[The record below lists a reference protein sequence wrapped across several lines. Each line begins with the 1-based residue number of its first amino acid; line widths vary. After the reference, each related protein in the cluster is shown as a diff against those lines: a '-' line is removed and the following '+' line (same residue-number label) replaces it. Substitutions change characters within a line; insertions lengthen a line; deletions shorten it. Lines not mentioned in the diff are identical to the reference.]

1 MLIYTGIAL
10 NSEDYHKENAAISSN
25 NGVKYETGSKL
36 NAASAVDAA
45 DYHDEE
51 AINQV
56 EASDLD
62 AVSAAVSYLLLYIP
76 YIILLYIPYI
86 HYCIYPILPDNYYCI
101 YPIFPDKCTYSTVHT
116 KYVVGI
122 TFKNCACL
130 HKLKVYVHGCT
141 VSCLRLYS
149 VWSKR

>member
-1 MLIYTGIAL
+1 MIYAGIAL

-76 YIILLYIPYI
+76 YIILLYMPDI

-101 YPIFPDKCTYSTVHT
+101 YPIFPDKCTYNTVHT
-116 KYVVGI
+116 KFLVGI
-122 TFKNCACL
+122 TFKTCACL

-141 VSCLRLYS
+141 VSYLRLYS
-149 VWSKR
+149 VWSRR

>member
-76 YIILLYIPYI
+76 DIILLYRPYI

-116 KYVVGI
+116 KYLVGI
-122 TFKNCACL
+122 TF
-130 HKLKVYVHGCT
+130 
-141 VSCLRLYS
+141 
-149 VWSKR
+149 